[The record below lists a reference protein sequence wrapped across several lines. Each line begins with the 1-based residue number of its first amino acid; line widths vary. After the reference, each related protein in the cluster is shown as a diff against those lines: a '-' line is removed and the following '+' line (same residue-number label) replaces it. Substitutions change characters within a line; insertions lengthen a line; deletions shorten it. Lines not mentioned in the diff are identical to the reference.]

1 LNLAAAASMA
11 FEPSSIHETASEDI
25 SDKDEHSYDKD
36 EHSYDKD
43 EHSYDK
49 PTLDED
55 PNDEVSQEDVLAQ
68 VKLAATIRK
77 AVFNPFQADF
87 T

>member
-1 LNLAAAASMA
+1 LNLAAAASTA
-11 FEPSSIHETASEDI
+11 FEPSSTHETASEDI
-25 SDKDEHSYDKD
+25 SDKD

>member
-25 SDKDEHSYDKD
+25 SDKD